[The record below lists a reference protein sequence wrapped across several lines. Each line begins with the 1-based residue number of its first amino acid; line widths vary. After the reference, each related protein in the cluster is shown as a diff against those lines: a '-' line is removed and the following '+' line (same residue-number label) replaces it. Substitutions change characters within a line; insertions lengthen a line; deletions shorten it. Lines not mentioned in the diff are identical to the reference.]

1 MSVVGL
7 INYDLQLSPLK
18 LDYLLKCNL
27 LLNTEGKCLIKK
39 SPIDQV
45 YQGID
50 ASTVLTSVSSAHL
63 CMAER
68 LRIGGR

>member
-1 MSVVGL
+1 MYVVGL
-7 INYDLQLSPLK
+7 INYGLRLSPLK

-27 LLNTEGKCLIKK
+27 LLDTEGKYLIKK

-50 ASTVLTSVSSAHL
+50 ASTA
-63 CMAER
+63 
-68 LRIGGR
+68 